1 MGNSTLSF
9 SAVLRS
15 SVADS
20 KNNYPDMSKDQELP
34 REERVCHTQ
43 TKKALNT
50 IKFSPRADTLK
61 AIFEHARKKS

>member
-15 SVADS
+15 VADS
-20 KNNYPDMSKDQELP
+20 KNNFQDMSKDQELP

-50 IKFSPRADTLK
+50 IRFSPRAETLK
-61 AIFEHARKKS
+61 AIFEHARKKG